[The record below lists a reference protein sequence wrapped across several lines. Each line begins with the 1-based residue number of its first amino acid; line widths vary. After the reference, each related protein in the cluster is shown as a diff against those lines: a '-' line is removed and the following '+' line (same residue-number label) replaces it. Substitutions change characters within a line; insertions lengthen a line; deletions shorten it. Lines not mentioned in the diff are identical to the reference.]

1 MRIPKLYKMTEAE
14 YNAYVEKVRKRCPRG
29 TKHFCDGTPNPIPK
43 GNYIGIGKCKYYK
56 NGECTYL

>member
-1 MRIPKLYKMTEAE
+1 MTEAE